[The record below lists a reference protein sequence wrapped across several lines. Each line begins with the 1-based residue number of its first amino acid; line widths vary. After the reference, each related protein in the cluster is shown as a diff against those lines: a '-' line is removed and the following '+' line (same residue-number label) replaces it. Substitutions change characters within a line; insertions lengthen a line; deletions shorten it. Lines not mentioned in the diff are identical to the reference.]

1 MQQCIVFSSSRPAQ
15 SDSRGNIY
23 FFLYIYCLACFTP
36 RLPNRDDACILH
48 LSFTSSCMFL
58 QSARRIAADSRL
70 RSNSSAGLLLLDRG
84 DKTAIINLEA
94 VFTVVMRQQ
103 PLGRIHNGLGGVATR
118 ELPKEDVLRHDV
130 LQT

>member
-1 MQQCIVFSSSRPAQ
+1 M
-15 SDSRGNIY
+15 
-23 FFLYIYCLACFTP
+23 
-36 RLPNRDDACILH
+36 H
-48 LSFTSSCMFL
+48 FTSFFIHTLAYSCNL
-58 QSARRIAADSRL
+58 LGASQLTAVPLHST
-70 RSNSSAGLLLLDRG
+70 AGLLLLDRG
-84 DKTAIINLEA
+84 DKTAVINLEA